1 MSIKGQLFIVSGP
14 SGAGK
19 DTLLKEFFKRE
30 KDVKFSISTTTRE
43 KRPGDDGKYNFVT
56 REQFENDILKDK
68 FLEYAQ
74 YCGNFYGT
82 PSEPIEKWIQEGHDV
97 IVEIEVQGAQKVMA
111 KNPDVASIFIMPPSV
126 EVLKN
131 RLCGR
136 STDEVAQ
143 IEARLQTA
151 IYEMAF
157 AEKYDYVVFN
167 DNLEDAVQQL
177 VDIFKADRSKSSRN
191 IEQIKEVCKYA

>member
-30 KDVKFSISTTTRE
+30 KEVKFSISTTTRE
-43 KRPGDDGKYNFVT
+43 KRAGDDGKYTFVT
-56 REQFENDILKDK
+56 REQFESDILKDK

-74 YCGNFYGT
+74 YCGNYYGT
-82 PSEPIEKWIQEGHDV
+82 PSDPIYKWLDEGHDV

-136 STDEVAQ
+136 STDEVNQ

-151 IYEMAF
+151 VYEMAF

-177 VDIFKADRSKSSRN
+177 VNIFKADRCKASRN
-191 IEQIKEVCKYA
+191 TEQIKEVCKYA

>member
-1 MSIKGQLFIVSGP
+1 MLYTEFTADNITYKLRLRTRDIIALEKAVGVSPLGIF
-14 SGAGK
+14 GK
-19 DTLLKEFFKRE
+19 DFDVIPTITTMIHILHASMQAFNHNITL
-30 KDVKFSISTTTRE
+30 
-43 KRPGDDGKYNFVT
+43 
-56 REQFENDILKDK
+56 NDCYDIYDK
-68 FLEYAQ
+68 WLE
-74 YCGNFYGT
+74 
-82 PSEPIEKWIQEGHDV
+82 EGHDV

-136 STDEVAQ
+136 STDEAAQ